1 MLRETCRWEIENVT
15 LPQNICNIVSRGGC
29 DQSMKGNPSVLND
42 CSYNLLTGI
51 SVRDQSILQELTMAF
66 VLRTVQD
73 EFNTS

>member
-1 MLRETCRWEIENVT
+1 
-15 LPQNICNIVSRGGC
+15 
-29 DQSMKGNPSVLND
+29 MKGNPSVLND